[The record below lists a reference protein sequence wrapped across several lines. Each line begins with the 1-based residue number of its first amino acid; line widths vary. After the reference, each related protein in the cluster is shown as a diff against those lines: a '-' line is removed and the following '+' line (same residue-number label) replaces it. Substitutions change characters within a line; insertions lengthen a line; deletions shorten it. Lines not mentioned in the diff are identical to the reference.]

1 MELKILKKTK
11 TELELELIDENETI
25 LNPITHKL
33 SANEDVEYAAF
44 LADHPLANSRRLFIR
59 VKKGDPKK
67 ILQQVIKELQTELT
81 KFEKDVFATKSKK

>member
-1 MELKILKKTK
+1 MELKVLHKTK
-11 TELELELIDENETI
+11 TELEIEILDENETI

-33 SANEDVEYAAF
+33 SKLEDVEYAAY

-67 ILQQVIKELQTELT
+67 ILQTVIKELHTELT
-81 KFEKDVFATKSKK
+81 TFEKDVFGTKSKK